1 MVISYEGTEFFRI
14 QYGDTVLAFNPVSKS
29 SSLKGGRFGAD
40 IVLISLNHEDFNG
53 VENVTFG
60 ERKPFVISGPG
71 EYELKGVSVR
81 GLSSESNYGGE
92 KRLNTIYLVNIE
104 GMNICFLG
112 ALSAVSLAKEVTQYL
127 EDIDILFVPIG
138 GDGLLDS
145 ESAYKL
151 VVNLE
156 PKIVIPMHY
165 TSSKKD
171 LDQFLKEAGE
181 SGHELFD
188 KLTLK
193 RKDLED
199 KEGDIM
205 VLKSHE

>member
-14 QYGDTVLAFNPVSKS
+14 QYGDTVLAFNPVSKA

-40 IVLISLNHEDFNG
+40 MVLISLNHEDFNG

-71 EYELKGVSVR
+71 EYELKGVSIR

-112 ALSAVSLAKEVTQYL
+112 ALGSSLNKEVTQYL

-138 GDGLLDS
+138 GDGLLDP
-145 ESAYKL
+145 ENAYKL

-156 PKIVIPMHY
+156 PKVVIPMHY
-165 TSSKKD
+165 TSSKKA
-171 LDQFLKEAGE
+171 LEQFLKEAGE
-181 SGHELFD
+181 SDHEVFD

-193 RKDLED
+193 KKDLEG